1 MLLSPRPKRP
11 WTNSTSSSSWPM
23 ATVSTF
29 RVELLG
35 ASFTVQTDAT
45 KEHFEK
51 LVMGLSERFDALR
64 QATNVYDP
72 LKLAI
77 LAGITLSDDLERE
90 RGSSGE
96 ADEAAGELAR
106 ITERL
111 IMRIDE
117 SLAVPERQVR
127 ND

>member
-1 MLLSPRPKRP
+1 
-11 WTNSTSSSSWPM
+11 M
-23 ATVSTF
+23 AVSTF

-45 KEHFEK
+45 REHFEK
-51 LVMGLSERFDALR
+51 LVVGLSERYDLLR

-90 RGSSGE
+90 RGSSGD
-96 ADEAAGELAR
+96 ADKAAGELAR

-117 SLAVPERQVR
+117 SLAPPERQAR
-127 ND
+127 DD